1 MNLQPVLIL
10 DETVTARRDA
20 RPPGGGS
27 PPDMALARALD
38 RLRPV
43 ALEEMR
49 ELALLRRTDVK
60 YLIPRG
66 ALPGLLAAARDAYRV
81 LEVDGLRLQRYE
93 TLYFDTPAL
102 DLYLLHH
109 NRARRRFKVR
119 SRRYLESDLSF
130 LEVKLKDR
138 GDRTVKVRRRT
149 DNLVTALSAASLRF
163 VESAT
168 GDPGVALETLSPT
181 LWNAFSRIALASPQY
196 GERVT
201 LDLSVLLCRG
211 AQTVQLHD
219 WAIVEVKSASASRNS
234 PILLQLRA
242 LGVRPTGFSKYCIG
256 VAALWP
262 EIKHNRFIRKL
273 RLITPDD
280 KEHYRVD

>member
-1 MNLQPVLIL
+1 MARTTVKLPSNLVEQ
-10 DETVTARRDA
+10 
-20 RPPGGGS
+20 
-27 PPDMALARALD
+27 LD

-43 ALEEMR
+43 ALDQMQD
-49 ELALLRRTDVK
+49 LALLRRTDVK

-66 ALPGLLAAARDAYRV
+66 ALPGLLAAARDTYRV

-109 NRARRRFKVR
+109 NRSRRRFKVR
-119 SRRYLESDLSF
+119 SRRYLESDIAF

-168 GDPGVALETLSPT
+168 DNPGVALETLSPT

-234 PILLQLRA
+234 PIAQQLRD
-242 LGVRPTGFSKYCIG
+242 LGLRPTGLSKYCMG

-262 EIKHNRFIRKL
+262 EVKHNRFNRKL
-273 RLITPDD
+273 RLIAPDD
-280 KEHYRVD
+280 KENHRVD